1 MFLFFTCPSYT
12 CYRLKKCVQCNK
24 KVFTKKSQC
33 ICNVLKVKDGTEGE
47 SKHFKFMTK
56 SYRIGTYAVHETSNL
71 TNISLEYIMYILS
84 NNISKMLKLEYY
96 FHLNIRNDESLKY
109 RLCNMSVLCQHLEY
123 QKYLL

>member
-24 KVFTKKSQC
+24 KVYTKKSQC

-56 SYRIGTYAVHETSNL
+56 SYRIGTYAVHETRSNCIFGIHNVH
-71 TNISLEYIMYILS
+71 T
-84 NNISKMLKLEYY
+84 LK
-96 FHLNIRNDESLKY
+96 
-109 RLCNMSVLCQHLEY
+109 QHI
-123 QKYLL
+123 QKVET

>member
-47 SKHFKFMTK
+47 SEHFKFMTK
-56 SYRIGTYAVHETSNL
+56 SYRIGTLMQYMKQGV
-71 TNISLEYIMYILS
+71 IVSLEYIMCILS
-84 NNISKMLKLEYY
+84 KNISKMLKLEYY

-109 RLCNMSVLCQHLEY
+109 RLCNMSVLCQLLEY

>member
-47 SKHFKFMTK
+47 SEHFKFMTK
-56 SYRIGTYAVHETSNL
+56 SYRIGTYAVHETRSNCIFGIH
-71 TNISLEYIMYILS
+71 NVHLS

-109 RLCNMSVLCQHLEY
+109 RLCNMSVLCQLLEY

>member
-47 SKHFKFMTK
+47 SEHFKFMTK
-56 SYRIGTYAVHETSNL
+56 SYRIGTLMQYMKQGV
-71 TNISLEYIMYILS
+71 IVSLEYIMYILS
-84 NNISKMLKLEYY
+84 KNISKMLKLEYY
-96 FHLNIRNDESLKY
+96 FHLNIRYDESLKY
-109 RLCNMSVLCQHLEY
+109 RLCNMSVLCQLLEY

>member
-84 NNISKMLKLEYY
+84 KNISKMLKLEYY

-109 RLCNMSVLCQHLEY
+109 RLGNMSVLCQLLEY

>member
-33 ICNVLKVKDGTEGE
+33 ICNVLKVKDGTDGE

-56 SYRIGTYAVHETSNL
+56 SYRIGTYAVHETRSNCIFGIHNVH
-71 TNISLEYIMYILS
+71 T
-84 NNISKMLKLEYY
+84 LKHY

-109 RLCNMSVLCQHLEY
+109 RLCNMSVLCQLLEY